1 MLLLSNRNIVNL
13 IIIFAFHGIM
23 FSQSTNQYYHK
34 NPAQVEEGKDVNI
47 SVTLFISDQIVSGML
62 FFRSKDQMSYQEL
75 PMQYVN
81 GNWEADIPGRNI
93 VGDGIEYVVILHK
106 KSWGRISV
114 PENDEP
120 FDNPLTFLITR
131 KQAQSKPQET
141 IVSKRN
147 INEGD
152 NYVNA
157 DILILSPEEG
167 SVNRPEEV
175 VIAASLFNAGAI
187 DTINFKVLID
197 GKDYSKSALLDG
209 GVLTLAP
216 DELSIGP
223 HFVRLLFKT
232 SYGLDITP
240 IEWSFNIAKGMVN
253 MSEAFR
259 YKGNIGASS
268 SNSSASG
275 ADLAE
280 QQNNGKIDGELSWI
294 KVRYSY
300 RNSSRQSSFIQPL
313 NRETLTLQVTDYLKL
328 EYGDVYPSL
337 SPFLLDGKRVRG
349 NHIHIDLPW
358 LDFQYVKGKL
368 SEQVNYKKGRVDGGY
383 RFLVNN
389 TELNSD
395 GSRIFNLTRDG
406 YTFPQ
411 EVSASRLS
419 FTFFNIFSG
428 GFHFLKAKD
437 NFEDM
442 PKMINDD
449 EMFTFTPLDSTLDS
463 AYIYNDYINSDS
475 EYKFSEFKDLTTLNG
490 DSVFIPLNNWA
501 GVAPR
506 ENLVAGFNFET
517 ALDNR
522 NIIFQLA
529 WNYSLTNNNIWGGA
543 LTLDELDIKLDS
555 LQDGKIID
563 TSLDGVPDPAQYEN
577 LFTINE
583 YLTPFVPIDPVVL
596 SKNPIRAII
605 NMPSSALHVRLKGSY
620 TLNNLLIEYK
630 QLGPE
635 FYTFGNPYM
644 TNNIREFTIKDRL
657 SLLGRRLMFVVGYS
671 TKDNK
676 LNETVLNPLKTNTIM
691 LNTTLVPGP
700 GSPSVVFNMQII
712 GKNNGID
719 SVEVDSIG
727 QFLKDNRE
735 DSRALNTL
743 FSVNIPGNLGSVSN
757 TIALNYNSITYT
769 DLVSTD
775 EKYLEN
781 PRKDDYLFQK
791 SDTRTF
797 SANISSRFLFPLRT
811 VVAFNKTQIFMPMID
826 ENLNVI
832 KNEIT
837 WTSGSFNGTYLLKN
851 NSIRISSGLDYMTNG
866 NDKNSVQIIGGK
878 LGCDWDVLNN
888 LVFSTK
894 CNIRMNRIKAN
905 KDDGVDNDNDGK
917 IDNLG
922 EVWSTSN
929 SGLIF
934 SINYRF

>member
-1 MLLLSNRNIVNL
+1 MLLLSNRT
-13 IIIFAFHGIM
+13 IIIIILFGVHSIIL
-23 FSQSTNQYYHK
+23 SQSTSQYYHK

-47 SVTLFISDQIVSGML
+47 SVTLFINDPIISGML
-62 FFRSKDQMSYQEL
+62 FFRSKGQMSYQEI
-75 PMQYVN
+75 PMQYNN
-81 GNWEADIPGRNI
+81 GNWEGDIPGRNV

-106 KSWGRISV
+106 RSWGRISV
-114 PENDEP
+114 PYNDKP
-120 FDNPLTFLITR
+120 FDNPLTFFI
-131 KQAQSKPQET
+131 AQKKLKDKPEETLNSKNNVNQ
-141 IVSKRN
+141 V
-147 INEGD
+147 G
-152 NYVNA
+152 NYVSA
-157 DILILSPEEG
+157 DILILSPEDG
-167 SVNRPEEV
+167 SVNRPDEV
-175 VIAASLFNAGAI
+175 VIAASLFNTDAV
-187 DTINFKVLID
+187 DTANYRVLID
-197 GKDYSKSALLDG
+197 GRDYSENAMLDG
-209 GVLTLAP
+209 GVLTLTP
-216 DELSIGP
+216 DDLPIGP

-232 SYGLDITP
+232 SYGLDIAP
-240 IEWSFNIAKGMVN
+240 VEWSFNIAKGMVN

-275 ADLAE
+275 VDLVE

-358 LDFQYVKGKL
+358 LDFQYVNGKL
-368 SEQVNYKKGRVDGGY
+368 SEQINYKKGRVDGGY

-389 TELNSD
+389 TQLNSD

-411 EVSASRLS
+411 EVSATRLS

-442 PKMINDD
+442 PKIINDD

-463 AYIYNDYINSDS
+463 AYIYNDYINDDNQ
-475 EYKFSEFKDLTTLNG
+475 YKFGDFSDLTTLNG

-501 GVAPR
+501 GVAPK

-543 LTLDELDIKLDS
+543 LTLDQLDTKLDS

-583 YLTPFVPIDPVVL
+583 YLTPFVPLDPVVF

-620 TLNNLLIEYK
+620 TLNNLLVEYK

-676 LNETVLNPLKTNTIM
+676 LSETVLNPLKTNTIM

-700 GSPSVVFNMQII
+700 GAPSVVFNMQII

-743 FSVNIPGNLGSVSN
+743 FSVNIPGSMGPVSN
-757 TIALNYNSITYT
+757 TIAVNYNSITYT
-769 DLVSTD
+769 DLVATD
-775 EKYLEN
+775 EKYLDN
-781 PRKDDYLFQK
+781 RRKDDYLFQK
-791 SDTRTF
+791 SDTRTY
-797 SANISSRFLFPLRT
+797 SANISSRFPFPLRT
-811 VVAFNKTQIFMPMID
+811 VMSLNKTQIFMPIMD
-826 ENLNVI
+826 ENLNVV
-832 KNEIT
+832 KNEIA
-837 WTSGSFNGTYLLKN
+837 WTSGSLNGTYSLNN
-851 NSIRISSGLDYMTNG
+851 NSIRISTGFDYMTNG

-878 LGCDWDVLNN
+878 LGCDWDILKN
-888 LVFSTK
+888 LVFSAK
-894 CNIRMNRIKAN
+894 SNIRMNRIKAN
-905 KDDGVDNDNDGK
+905 KDDGVDNDNDGR
-917 IDNLG
+917 IDNPG

-929 SGLIF
+929 SGIIF
-934 SINYRF
+934 SLNYRF

>member
-1 MLLLSNRNIVNL
+1 MLLLSNRT
-13 IIIFAFHGIM
+13 IIIIILVGIHS
-23 FSQSTNQYYHK
+23 FTLSQSTSQYYHK

-47 SVTLFISDQIVSGML
+47 SVTLFINDPIISGML
-62 FFRSKDQMSYQEL
+62 FFRSKGQMSYQEI
-75 PMQYVN
+75 PMQYNN
-81 GNWEADIPGRNI
+81 GNWEGDIPGRNV

-106 KSWGRISV
+106 RSWGRISV
-114 PENDEP
+114 PYNDKP
-120 FDNPLTFLITR
+120 FDNPLTFFITQ
-131 KQAQSKPQET
+131 KNLDDKPQERLT
-141 IVSKRN
+141 SKNNVNQGGDYVS
-147 INEGD
+147 
-152 NYVNA
+152 A
-157 DILILSPEEG
+157 DILILSPEDG

-175 VIAASLFNAGAI
+175 VIAASLFNTDAV
-187 DTINFKVLID
+187 DTANYRVLID
-197 GKDYSKSALLDG
+197 GRDYSKSAMLDG
-209 GVLTLAP
+209 GVLTLTP
-216 DELSIGP
+216 DDLPIGP

-240 IEWSFNIAKGMVN
+240 VEWSFNISKGMVN

-275 ADLAE
+275 VDLVE

-358 LDFQYVKGKL
+358 LDFQYVNGKL
-368 SEQVNYKKGRVDGGY
+368 SEQINYKKGRVDGGY

-389 TELNSD
+389 TQLNSD

-411 EVSASRLS
+411 EISATRLS

-442 PKMINDD
+442 PQIINDD

-463 AYIYNDYINSDS
+463 AYINNDFINDQSQ
-475 EYKFSEFKDLTTLNG
+475 YKFGEFSDLASLNG
-490 DSVFIPLNNWA
+490 DSVFIPANNWA

-543 LTLDELDIKLDS
+543 LTLDELDTKLDS

-583 YLTPFVPIDPVVL
+583 YLTPFVPLDPVVL

-620 TLNNLLIEYK
+620 TFNNLLVEYK

-676 LNETVLNPLKTNTIM
+676 LSETVLNPLKTNTIM

-700 GSPSVVFNMQII
+700 GAPSVVFNMQII

-743 FSVNIPGNLGSVSN
+743 FSVNIPGNVGPVSN
-757 TIALNYNSITYT
+757 TIAVNYNSITYT
-769 DLVSTD
+769 DLVATD
-775 EKYLEN
+775 EKYLDN

-791 SDTRTF
+791 SDTQTY
-797 SANISSRFLFPLRT
+797 SANVSSRFPFPLRT
-811 VVAFNKTQIFMPMID
+811 AISLNKTQIFMPMMD

-832 KNEIT
+832 KNEIA
-837 WTSGSFNGTYLLKN
+837 WTSGSLNGTYSLNN
-851 NSIRISSGLDYMTNG
+851 NSIRISSGVDYMTNG

-878 LGCDWDVLNN
+878 LGFDWDILNN
-888 LVFSTK
+888 LVFSAK
-894 CNIRMNRIKAN
+894 SNIRMNRIKAN
-905 KDDGVDNDNDGK
+905 KDDGVDNDKDGK

-929 SGLIF
+929 SGIIF
-934 SINYRF
+934 SLNYRF

>member
-1 MLLLSNRNIVNL
+1 MLLLSNRT
-13 IIIFAFHGIM
+13 IIIIILFGVHSLIL
-23 FSQSTNQYYHK
+23 SQSTSQYYHK
-34 NPAQVEEGKDVNI
+34 NPTQVEEGKDVNI
-47 SVTLFISDQIVSGML
+47 SVTSFISDPIISGML
-62 FFRSKDQMSYQEL
+62 FFRSIGQMSYQEI
-75 PMQYVN
+75 PMQYNN
-81 GNWEADIPGRNI
+81 GNWEVDIPGRNI
-93 VGDGIEYVVILHK
+93 VGVGIEYFAILHK

-114 PENDEP
+114 PESNNP
-120 FDNPLTFLITR
+120 FDHPLKFFISQKKIDGKPEKSYVK
-131 KQAQSKPQET
+131 KQNVFQ
-141 IVSKRN
+141 V
-147 INEGD
+147 D
-152 NYVNA
+152 NYVDA

-167 SVNRPEEV
+167 SVSRPDEV
-175 VIAASLFNAGAI
+175 VIAASLFNADAI
-187 DTINFKVLID
+187 DTINYRVLID
-197 GKDYSKSALLDG
+197 GRDYSKNAILDG
-209 GVLTLAP
+209 GVLTLTP
-216 DELSIGP
+216 DELPIGP

-240 IEWSFNIAKGMVN
+240 VEWSFNITKGMVN

-268 SNSSASG
+268 SNTSASG
-275 ADLAE
+275 IELVE

-294 KVRYSY
+294 KIRYSY

-337 SPFLLDGKRVRG
+337 SPFILDGKRVRG

-358 LDFQYVKGKL
+358 LDFQYVNGKL

-383 RFLVNN
+383 RFLENN
-389 TELNSD
+389 TKLNQD

-406 YTFPQ
+406 YTFPK
-411 EVSASRLS
+411 EVIATRLS

-442 PKMINDD
+442 PQIIDDD

-463 AYIYNDYINSDS
+463 AYMYNNYINENSQ
-475 EYKFSEFKDLTTLNG
+475 YKFGEFSNLVSLNG
-490 DSVFIPLNNWA
+490 DSVYIPSNNWA
-501 GVAPR
+501 GVAPK
-506 ENLVAGFNFET
+506 ENLVTGFNFET

-543 LTLDELDIKLDS
+543 LTLDQLDTKLDS

-583 YLTPFVPIDPVVL
+583 HLTPFVPIDPVVL

-605 NMPSSALHVRLKGSY
+605 NMPSSALHIRLKGSY
-620 TLNNLLIEYK
+620 TLNNLLVEYK
-630 QLGPE
+630 QIGPE

-644 TNNIREFTIKDRL
+644 TNNIREFSIKDRL
-657 SLLGRRLMFVVGYS
+657 SLLGRRLMFVIGYS
-671 TKDNK
+671 SKDNK
-676 LNETVLNPLKTNTIM
+676 LSETVLNPLKTNTIM

-700 GSPSVVFNMQII
+700 GAPSIVFNMQII

-719 SVEVDSIG
+719 SVEVDSLG

-743 FSVNIPGNLGSVSN
+743 FSVNIPGNTGPVSN
-757 TIALNYNSITYT
+757 TIAVNYNSITYI
-769 DLVSTD
+769 DLVATD

-791 SDTRTF
+791 SDTRTY
-797 SANISSRFLFPLRT
+797 SANISSRFPFPLRT
-811 VVAFNKTQIFMPMID
+811 VISFNKTQIFMPMMD

-832 KNEIT
+832 KNEIA
-837 WTSGSFNGTYLLKN
+837 WTSGSLNGTYSLN
-851 NSIRISSGLDYMTNG
+851 DNSIRISSGMDYMTNG
-866 NDKNSVQIIGGK
+866 NDNNSVQIIGGK
-878 LGCDWDVLNN
+878 LGCDWDIFNN
-888 LVFSTK
+888 LVFSAK
-894 CNIRMNRIKAN
+894 SNIRMNRIKAN

-929 SGLIF
+929 SGINF
-934 SINYRF
+934 SLNYRF